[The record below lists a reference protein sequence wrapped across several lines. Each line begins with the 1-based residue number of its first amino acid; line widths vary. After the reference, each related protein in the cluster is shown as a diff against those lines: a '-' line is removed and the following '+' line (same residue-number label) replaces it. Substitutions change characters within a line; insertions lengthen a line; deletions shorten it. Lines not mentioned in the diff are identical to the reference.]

1 MVVPIAKKE
10 NMKKAK
16 KLLVK
21 ALKMNPS
28 NPDAKRELSR
38 LAGGDGAKK
47 KKPAPKKERE
57 KRRLFWWVIR
67 KEIMMLEV
75 F

>member
-1 MVVPIAKKE
+1 MGRAYREKGE
-10 NMKKAK
+10 HEKAK

-38 LAGGDGAKK
+38 LSGTDGAKK
-47 KKPAPKKERE
+47 KKSTPNKDEKKGGFFGS
-57 KRRLFWWVIR
+57 LFG
-67 KEIMMLEV
+67 KK
-75 F
+75 